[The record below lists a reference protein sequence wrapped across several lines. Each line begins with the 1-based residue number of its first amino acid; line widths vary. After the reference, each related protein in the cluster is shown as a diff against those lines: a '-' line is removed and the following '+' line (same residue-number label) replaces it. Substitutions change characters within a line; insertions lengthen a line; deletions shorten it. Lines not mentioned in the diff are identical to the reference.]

1 MKIDAFYRQVGG
13 DYAETLS
20 RFQNDARIIRYLGMF
35 PKDDSMDALRAA
47 MDKGDAPTAFRAV
60 HTLKGISLNL
70 GLGALA
76 AACSN
81 MTAALRGQE
90 TLPQDPALY
99 AAVQAEY
106 AKVRE
111 ALDQLDK
118 E

>member
-1 MKIDAFYRQVGG
+1 MLGAFTTGG
-13 DYAETLS
+13 LS
-20 RFQNDARIIRYLGMF
+20 QYDLPRL
-35 PKDDSMDALRAA
+35 
-47 MDKGDAPTAFRAV
+47 
-60 HTLKGISLNL
+60 
-70 GLGALA
+70 LGALA

-81 MTAALRGQE
+81 MTEALRGQE

>member
-1 MKIDAFYRQVGG
+1 M
-13 DYAETLS
+13 
-20 RFQNDARIIRYLGMF
+20 
-35 PKDDSMDALRAA
+35 
-47 MDKGDAPTAFRAV
+47 
-60 HTLKGISLNL
+60 
-70 GLGALA
+70 ALA
-76 AACSN
+76 PACSN
-81 MTAALRGQE
+81 MTEALRGQE